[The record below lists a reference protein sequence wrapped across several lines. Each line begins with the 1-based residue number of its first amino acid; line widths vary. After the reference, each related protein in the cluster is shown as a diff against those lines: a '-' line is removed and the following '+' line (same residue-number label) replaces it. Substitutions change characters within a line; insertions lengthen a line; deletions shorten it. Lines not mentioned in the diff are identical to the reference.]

1 MEKDGTSVKWQKTAV
16 GQMHHNSTF
25 LTPELGGTWLS
36 IFFYFCQKNRF
47 FLESFDHMRH
57 LILIAL
63 DINSISFND
72 RIRDAVLGGSP
83 FGHPLQQG
91 FVTGLGLQV
100 TTFLLLIPY

>member
-1 MEKDGTSVKWQKTAV
+1 
-16 GQMHHNSTF
+16 
-25 LTPELGGTWLS
+25 
-36 IFFYFCQKNRF
+36 
-47 FLESFDHMRH
+47 MRR

-63 DINSISFND
+63 EINAISFND

-100 TTFLLLIPY
+100 TTFLLLVPFFSVDLVVYNLMFKQES